1 MRSAATVAGSS
12 SRSSGRMSHRRKRNN
27 GAPRSSSQERGQG
40 GASIPPTS
48 TAFQGGKSPGAAS
61 PANAGPQAETMRSHG
76 AASPH
81 ESSRFT
87 AALQSFA
94 RRRVVQAAVVAASL
108 AFFAVNAI
116 VVARS
121 DTPTPDEFV
130 YVPEGLY
137 HLQTGDLT
145 FDSTNPPLLK
155 IAMALPLTQMDVR
168 LDLDPKHRDN
178 RTGWGPWIFGTSFM
192 NLNRERY
199 TDAFFA
205 ARLVIVALG
214 VVLGLLVFLRARE
227 LVSPAGALA
236 VVVLYGTMPP
246 LLAHSGLATLDVGVT
261 LLLFAA
267 LYTTSRVRSFG
278 RDWMWAA
285 ATGALFG
292 FAFAVKGTAALFGPA
307 VPLLVAAS
315 WPRWRREDVLGF
327 VGAGAVMA
335 AAAWVAILASYGFQG
350 FPLPAPLVEGLR
362 FQLAAAGGGEFPAFL
377 NGNWSQ
383 TGWWYYYLVT
393 MALKTPL
400 ASLALFA
407 AGAAALAM
415 RRAREDLW
423 IVLPPLLLI
432 YLLSFHYAKD
442 YGVRYMLPAFPFLLL
457 LAGRGVDLALRQGR
471 NGAVVVAALLVWQL
485 GACVVT
491 APYHLA
497 YFNELA
503 GGTDRA
509 RRLLLD
515 SNLDWGQDLGRL
527 KDYMDG
533 RGLSKIC
540 LGYFGHADPKVYGID
555 YTIAPAAPAPGLCAI
570 SANFLAGYPYAI
582 TYAGEKIRGV
592 KQGSWTWFDRLTPV
606 ARVGSSI
613 YVFDV
618 SAEDAARLAR

>member
-1 MRSAATVAGSS
+1 
-12 SRSSGRMSHRRKRNN
+12 
-27 GAPRSSSQERGQG
+27 
-40 GASIPPTS
+40 
-48 TAFQGGKSPGAAS
+48 
-61 PANAGPQAETMRSHG
+61 
-76 AASPH
+76 
-81 ESSRFT
+81 
-87 AALQSFA
+87 
-94 RRRVVQAAVVAASL
+94 VQAAVVGVSL
-108 AFFAVNAI
+108 AFFALNAI

-155 IAMALPLTQMDVR
+155 IAMALPLTLMDVR
-168 LDLDPKHRDN
+168 LDLDPRHRDN

-199 TDAFFA
+199 ADAYFA

-214 VVLGLLVFLRARE
+214 VMLGVLVFLRARE
-227 LVSPAGALA
+227 LVSPAAALA
-236 VVVLYGTMPP
+236 TVALYATMPP
-246 LLAHSGLATLDVGVT
+246 ILAHSGLATLDIGVT

-267 LYTTSRVRSFG
+267 LYTTSRVRSLR
-278 RDWMWAA
+278 RDWPWAA

-292 FAFAVKGTAALFGPA
+292 FAFAVKGTAALYGPL
-307 VPLLVAAS
+307 VPVLVAAG
-315 WPRWRREDVLGF
+315 WPRWRREDVIGF
-327 VGAGAVMA
+327 VGVGALMA
-335 AAAWVAILASYGFQG
+335 VAAWVAILASYGFQG

-377 NGNWSQ
+377 GGSWSQ
-383 TGWWYYYLVT
+383 TGWWYYYLYT

-407 AGAAALAM
+407 AGAAAIAT
-415 RRAREDLW
+415 RRSRDDLW
-423 IVLPPLLLI
+423 IALPPLLLI

-442 YGVRYMLPAFPFLLL
+442 YGVRYMLPAFPFLLV
-457 LAGRGVDLALRQGR
+457 LAGRGVDFALGR
-471 NGAVVVAALLVWQL
+471 GRAGAVAVAALLVWQL
-485 GACVVT
+485 AACAVA
-491 APYHLA
+491 APHHLA

-527 KDYMDG
+527 KQYMDA
-533 RGLSKIC
+533 RGLSTIC
-540 LGYFGHADPKVYGID
+540 LGYFGHVDPKVYGID

-592 KQGSWTWFDRLTPV
+592 KKGSWTWFDRLTPV

-618 SAEDAARLAR
+618 TADDVARLGGSSAGLH

>member
-1 MRSAATVAGSS
+1 MNPAQSAAGGPRGG
-12 SRSSGRMSHRRKRNN
+12 SRSHVDG
-27 GAPRSSSQERGQG
+27 
-40 GASIPPTS
+40 
-48 TAFQGGKSPGAAS
+48 FAA
-61 PANAGPQAETMRSHG
+61 H
-76 AASPH
+76 
-81 ESSRFT
+81 
-87 AALQSFA
+87 LQSLA
-94 RRRVVQAAVVAASL
+94 RRTVVQAAVVAAAL
-108 AFFAVNAI
+108 AFFALNAI
-116 VVARS
+116 VVARG

-155 IAMALPLTQMDVR
+155 IAMALPLTQMDVK
-168 LDLDPKHRDN
+168 LDLDPRHRDN

-205 ARLVIVALG
+205 ARLVVVALG

-227 LVSPAGALA
+227 LLSPVAALA
-236 VVVLYGTMPP
+236 ALILYATMPP
-246 LLAHSGLATLDVGVT
+246 ILAHSGLATLDIGVT

-267 LYTTSRVRSFG
+267 LYTTSRVRNLQK
-278 RDWMWAA
+278 DWSWAA

-292 FAFAVKGTAALFGPA
+292 FAFAVKGTAALYGPV
-307 VPLLVAAS
+307 VPAIVALN
-315 WPRWRREDVLGF
+315 WPRWRRDDVVGF
-327 VGAGAVMA
+327 VGVGAVMA
-335 AAAWVAILASYGFQG
+335 AAAWIAILASYGFQG

-377 NGNWSQ
+377 GGSWSQ
-383 TGWWYYYLVT
+383 TGWWYYYLYT

-400 ASLALFA
+400 ASLALVG
-407 AGAAALAM
+407 AGAAAVAM
-415 RRAREDLW
+415 RRSRDDLW
-423 IVLPPLLLI
+423 IVLPPLFLI

-442 YGVRYMLPAFPFLLL
+442 YGIRYMLPAFPFLLL
-457 LAGRGVDLALRQGR
+457 LAGRGVDLALERGR
-471 NGAVVVAALLVWQL
+471 NGAIAVAALLVWQL
-485 GACVVT
+485 GACTVA

-503 GGTDRA
+503 GGNDRA

-527 KDYMDG
+527 KEYMDA

-540 LGYFGHADPKVYGID
+540 LGYFGHVDPKVYGID
-555 YTIAPAAPAPGLCAI
+555 YTIAPVVPTPGLCAV
-570 SANFLAGYPYAI
+570 SANFLGGYPYAI
-582 TYAGEKIRGV
+582 TYAGERIRGV
-592 KQGSWTWFDRLTPV
+592 KQGQWTWFDKLEPV

-618 SAEDAARLAR
+618 SAEDVARLGGASSPAQ

>member
-1 MRSAATVAGSS
+1 MRPSGTDQPREAGASREQGSA
-12 SRSSGRMSHRRKRNN
+12 SR
-27 GAPRSSSQERGQG
+27 EQG
-40 GASIPPTS
+40 GASRE
-48 TAFQGGKSPGAAS
+48 QGGASRERGAAS
-61 PANAGPQAETMRSHG
+61 REQSG
-76 AASPH
+76 AFVSM
-81 ESSRFT
+81 
-87 AALQSFA
+87 LQSFA
-94 RRRVVQAAVVAASL
+94 RRTAVQVAVVAAAL
-108 AFFAVNAI
+108 GFFAVNAI

-155 IAMALPLTQMDVR
+155 VLMALPLTMMDVK
-168 LDLDPKHRDN
+168 LDLDPRHRDN
-178 RTGWGPWIFGTSFM
+178 RTGWGAWIFGTSFM

-199 TDAFFA
+199 TDAYFA

-214 VVLGLLVFLRARE
+214 VVLGVLLFLRARE
-227 LVSPAGALA
+227 LLSPAAALA
-236 VVVLYGTMPP
+236 ALILYATMPP
-246 LLAHSGLATLDVGVT
+246 VIAHSGLATLDIGVT

-267 LYTTSRVRSFG
+267 LYAASRVRSL
-278 RDWMWAA
+278 RADWAWAA
-285 ATGALFG
+285 ATGACFG
-292 FAFAVKGTAALFGPA
+292 FAFAVKGTAALYGPV
-307 VPLLVAAS
+307 VPVIVAAN
-315 WPRWRREDVLGF
+315 WPRWRREDVAGF
-327 VGAGAVMA
+327 VGAGAVIA
-335 AAAWVAILASYGFQG
+335 AAAWIAILVSYGFQG

-377 NGNWSQ
+377 NGSWSQ
-383 TGWWYYYLVT
+383 TGWWYYYLYT

-400 ASLALFA
+400 ATLALVFA
-407 AGAAALAM
+407 GSIVAA
-415 RRAREDLW
+415 RRRTRDDLW
-423 IVLPPLLLI
+423 IVLPPLLLV

-457 LAGRGVDLALRQGR
+457 LAGRGVDLALRSGR
-471 NGAVVVAALLVWQL
+471 KGALAVAALLVWQL
-485 GACVVT
+485 GVCTIA
-491 APYHLA
+491 APHHLA

-527 KDYMDG
+527 EQFMDE

-540 LGYFGHADPKVYGID
+540 LGYFGHVDPKVYGID
-555 YTIAPAAPAPGLCAI
+555 YTIAPTSPAPGLCAV

-582 TYAGEKIRGV
+582 TYAGERIRGV
-592 KQGSWTWFDRLTPV
+592 KQGSWTWFDRLEPV

-618 SAEDAARLAR
+618 KPEDVARLAASPPR